1 MFDKIK
7 EAFESYSQSSHIH
20 KDPTLR
26 SIDVKMG
33 QVVLCDKIIA
43 VLKDLKYKTIRYNDI
58 FYEIFTSKAG
68 FEVTIQVLQGSHGS
82 STIEVSVFSP
92 QNRGKTRKA
101 LRFLLHKFKEV
112 FSPYLANE

>member
-7 EAFESYSQSSHIH
+7 EAFETFSSSSNIH

-33 QVVLCDKIIA
+33 QSLLCEKIIEI
-43 VLKDLKYKTIRYNDI
+43 LKELKYKTIRYNDI

-68 FEVTIQVLQGSHGS
+68 FEVTIQVLQGNQGA
-82 STIEVSVFSP
+82 STIEVSVFSM
-92 QNRGKTRKA
+92 QHRGKTRKA
-101 LRFLLHKFKEV
+101 LRFLLHKFKEE
-112 FSPYLANE
+112 FKSYLAYE